1 MNNKTFTDMTKKTV
15 FVGKINGETFDNV
28 ASYNA
33 RLQEL
38 INSGVTV
45 EASSETRVAAE
56 PSNKNN
62 VSCTCDV
69 KNTPYNEYNE
79 DLYDEDLSI
88 YPYMCEND
96 PFYLDLLVTTDPVTN
111 QEAYTEAQN
120 VLKKCYD
127 YTLNTVNDFCRCETE
142 QYLSDLDEILR
153 DINDDIDD
161 THTAIDKVAAKRKKL
176 EESYHTE
183 LEKLN
188 KELEILQAADKVS
201 DMFKCYYSDVRENV
215 MHKINSFKETCNC
228 NCTDDVATTVTEKT
242 PQSEFDFNK
251 LLDVIFGPDIIRSR
265 R

>member
-28 ASYNA
+28 AAYNA

-38 INSGVTV
+38 INSGVAV
-45 EASSETRVAAE
+45 EASSETKVAAE

-69 KNTPYNEYNE
+69 KNLPYSEYDD
-79 DLYDEDLSI
+79 DLTI
-88 YPYMCEND
+88 YPYMCEDD
-96 PFYLDLLVTTDPVTN
+96 PHYLDLLVTDDPVTN
-111 QEAYTEAQN
+111 QEAYVEAQN

-127 YTLNTVNDFCRCETE
+127 YTNDVV
-142 QYLSDLDEILR
+142 SDWCPCDMKSYVEDIDEIISNI
-153 DINDDIDD
+153 DDDIRD
-161 THTAIDKVAAKRKKL
+161 TMNAFDKVGAKRKKL
-176 EESYHTE
+176 EESYHRE
-183 LEKLN
+183 LDTLN

-215 MHKINSFKETCNC
+215 MHKINSYKGTCDCNNHNDAVETN
-228 NCTDDVATTVTEKT
+228 VTEKT

-251 LLDVIFGPDIIRSR
+251 LLDVIFGPDVIRPR

>member
-38 INSGVTV
+38 INSGEVV
-45 EASSETRVAAE
+45 NASSETRVAAE

-69 KNTPYNEYNE
+69 KNTPYNEY
-79 DLYDEDLSI
+79 DEDLTI
-88 YPYMCEND
+88 YPYMCEDD

-120 VLKKCYD
+120 ILKKCYD
-127 YTLNTVNDFCRCETE
+127 YTLNTVNDFCRCEQD

-153 DINDDIDD
+153 NINDDIDD
-161 THTAIDKVAAKRKKL
+161 THAAIDKVGAKRKKL
-176 EESYHTE
+176 EESYHKE
-183 LEKLN
+183 LDKLN
-188 KELEILQAADKVS
+188 KELDLLEAAERVS
-201 DMFKCYYSDVRENV
+201 GMFKSYYSDVRAHVSEMNIEDECSCCG
-215 MHKINSFKETCNC
+215 KSC
-228 NCTDDVATTVTEKT
+228 DDAVVETTVTEKA
-242 PQSEFDFNK
+242 PQTEFDFNK
-251 LLDVIFGPDIIRSR
+251 LLEQIFGPGIIRAR